1 MELPIPP
8 QVVCVKRCDKKKKQ
22 RHNWFPGLVVVPTAQ
37 DAVSIDTR
45 KDYLVRSF
53 QDGR

>member
-1 MELPIPP
+1 M
-8 QVVCVKRCDKKKKQ
+8 CVEACDKKKQ
-22 RHNWFPGLVVVPTAQ
+22 RDNWFPGLVVAPTAQ
-37 DAVSIDTR
+37 DTVRIDTR